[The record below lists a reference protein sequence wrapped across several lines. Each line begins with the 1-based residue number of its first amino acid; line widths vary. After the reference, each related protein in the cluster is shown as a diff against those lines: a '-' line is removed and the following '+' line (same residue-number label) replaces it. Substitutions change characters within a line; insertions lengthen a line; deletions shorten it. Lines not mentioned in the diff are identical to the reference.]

1 MALNLSRGVP
11 LKAVDLDLLKK
22 YDTPGPRYTSYPPV
36 PAFTGSFD
44 AKAYEEAII
53 KNNLPGSAEDLSL
66 YLHIPFCDSL
76 CYFCG
81 CTTLI
86 TKNRQRIAEYLEHL
100 KKEIDLIVHCL
111 AHRRKVV
118 QIHLGGGS
126 PSYLKPEE
134 IEELMLFLQERFRF
148 APIVEAGI
156 EIDPRG
162 MTFDQLLAMRLAGL
176 NRISLGVQD
185 FDPRVQA
192 AVNRIQPEELTRKA
206 FTWGRALGF
215 DSINVDLIYG
225 LPLQSEDS
233 FRYTIEKI
241 IEIAPDRIALFNF
254 AYVPWIKP
262 HQKLIHREDLPSA
275 ETKLAILKMA
285 IEKFTSAGYVY
296 IGMDHFA
303 KKGDELAVAQA
314 NKTLHRNFQG
324 YSTRSGSDLYA
335 FGMSAI
341 SHFGKIYAQNQK
353 VLRDYYATIDG
364 GQLPTAIGYQMTEDD
379 EIRKYVIMRL
389 MCDLEVTKANV
400 EEKFNLYFDEYFDAE
415 LEQVNALA
423 RDGLVTHDVSVIRVT
438 PVGRLFLRNIA
449 MCFDATLKNRL
460 KEKPIFSQTV

>member
-1 MALNLSRGVP
+1 M
-11 LKAVDLDLLKK
+11 KAVDLDLLKK
-22 YDTPGPRYTSYPPV
+22 YDTPGPRYTSYPTVPV
-36 PAFTGSFD
+36 FTDSFD
-44 AKAYEEAII
+44 AKAYQSAII
-53 KNNLPGSAEDLSL
+53 HNNPPGSAEDLSL

-86 TKNRQRIAEYLEHL
+86 TKNRRYVAEYLEYL
-100 KKEIDLIVHCL
+100 KKEIDLVAHRI

-126 PSYLKPEE
+126 PSYLKQEE
-134 IEELMLFLQERFRF
+134 IDELMLFLQERFRF

-162 MTFDQLLAMRLAGL
+162 ITFDQLLGMRRSGL
-176 NRISLGVQD
+176 NRVSIGVQD

-192 AVNRIQPEELTRKA
+192 AVNRIQPEELTSKV
-206 FTWGRALGF
+206 FTWSRALSF

-225 LPLQSEDS
+225 LPLQSEQS
-233 FRYTIEKI
+233 FRQTIEKI

-254 AYVPWIKP
+254 AYIPWMKP

-275 ETKLAILKMA
+275 EIKLAILKLA
-285 IEKFTSAGYVY
+285 IERFTSAGYVC

-303 KKGDELAVAQA
+303 KKGDELATAQS
-314 NKTLHRNFQG
+314 NRTLHRNFQG

-341 SHFGKIYAQNQK
+341 SHFGNIYAQNQK
-353 VLRDYYATIDG
+353 ILKDYYVAIDS
-364 GQLPTAIGYQMTEDD
+364 GQLPTVIGYQMTEDD

-389 MCDLEVTKANV
+389 MCDLEVTKARV
-400 EEKFNLYFDEYFDAE
+400 ERKFNIDFDEYFDGE
-415 LEQVNALA
+415 LEQVNELA
-423 RDGLVTHDVSVIRVT
+423 RDGLVIHDVSVIRVT

-449 MCFDATLKNRL
+449 MCFDAALKNRL
-460 KEKPIFSQTV
+460 KEKPVFSRTV